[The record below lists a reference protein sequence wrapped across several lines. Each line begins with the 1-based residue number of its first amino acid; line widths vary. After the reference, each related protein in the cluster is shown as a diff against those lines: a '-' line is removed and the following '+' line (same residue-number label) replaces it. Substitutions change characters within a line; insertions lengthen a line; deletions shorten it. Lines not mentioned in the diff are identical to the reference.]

1 MDSKSYDM
9 RRERSQN
16 KIFRSLEHEPK
27 RFTDLE
33 GETGLSPAGLT
44 AILKFLKNEK
54 KIESTLIDG
63 KPKYTLTK
71 KGKISLDDL
80 FNLTHDIEEIRAR
93 GGKHYRDYSTL
104 WGSTISCGLPWGI
117 ESDLTLDKELNKL
130 NLLTP
135 KDVIAI
141 EESVFEKFSKN
152 IKKRKLTEE
161 QVGNIVL
168 GFRIDYSNLVKSI
181 KENSLTYMNHI
192 SKEECKLREKMGDYP
207 ERVTKKEW
215 ERLKEL
221 RKKTYEK
228 IKKLPKSEK

>member
-1 MDSKSYDM
+1 MVTK
-9 RRERSQN
+9 SQN
-16 KIFRSLEHEPK
+16 MKREKSRYKVLNALNKEAK

-33 GETGLSPAGLT
+33 NETGLSPAGLT
-44 AILKFLKNEK
+44 AILKMLTDEK
-54 KIESTLIDG
+54 TIELVLIDG
-63 KPKYTLTK
+63 KSKYQLTK
-71 KGKISLDDL
+71 KGTISLEEF
-80 FNLTHDIEEIRAR
+80 FNLSHDVDEIRSR
-93 GGKHYRDYSTL
+93 DGKHYRDYSTL

-141 EESVFEKFSKN
+141 EEFIFEKFSKN

-168 GFRIDYSNLVKSI
+168 GFKIDYSNLVKSI

-192 SKEECKLREKMGDYP
+192 SKEECKLRGKLDDDP
-207 ERVTKKEW
+207 ERITKEEW
-215 ERLKEL
+215 KRLEQL

-228 IKKLPKSEK
+228 IKNL